1 MSMTMMQALEGALL
15 LDKYPKSSIDIS
27 VLVLQDDGGSYLVH
41 LPLSMQAKPI
51 QGASWHAH
59 ISLIVVNCCKRNS
72 GTSSEYRCG
81 IDGVGRCSSRDAR
94 SRRCVCDCTS
104 SNLMRHC
111 WYRACG
117 EPLVH

>member
-111 WYRACG
+111 
-117 EPLVH
+117 